1 MKTIK
6 ETTKEERQ
14 QIIHDMFRCHNGD
27 CDNCGICMIFKGT
40 SPVKVY
46 QDYIDGKREFQ
57 DIAREFNQ
65 RK

>member
-6 ETTKEERQ
+6 ETTKEERKQ
-14 QIIHDMFRCHNGD
+14 LIHDMFHCHNGD
-27 CDNCGICMIFKGT
+27 CENCGVCMIFKGT
-40 SPVKVY
+40 SPMKVY